1 MMIAESAVRG
11 LGPTS
16 THRLA
21 TDFTRGIGRIIL
33 VAGIIGLA
41 AGCEATGGGKDMVT
55 TADGTPVAKP
65 SELDPQIKLAAMQAE
80 AQNNYLEAAQHYQ
93 SLLLRD
99 PENLELAV
107 GLVRNLRFAGSTP
120 QDIDIVNQLM
130 AKYGR
135 TPQLLTEL
143 GKSYVSSDKMNL
155 AIPILEEACAIPGAT
170 WDSFSA
176 LGVALDYEGEF
187 DRARQAYSQALL
199 LSPRNPDVLN
209 NLALSQAQA
218 GDLDGAIETLG
229 QAIDQASASP
239 QVRQNLA
246 LMLALRGDTVGAERL
261 ARKDLPKE
269 MADLNAEY
277 YRYLAG
283 GQ

>member
-1 MMIAESAVRG
+1 MTIAQSANQRSG
-11 LGPTS
+11 LGFCQRVARVAVIT
-16 THRLA
+16 
-21 TDFTRGIGRIIL
+21 GIVGM
-33 VAGIIGLA
+33 A
-41 AGCEATGGGKDMVT
+41 AGCESTGGGDRDLAKAGDVT
-55 TADGTPVAKP
+55 AAQPGKP
-65 SELDPQIKLAAMQAE
+65 SELDPQIRLAALQAE

-93 SLLLRD
+93 SLLTRD
-99 PENLELAV
+99 PGNMELAL

-120 QDIDIVNQLM
+120 QDIEILNQLI
-130 AKYGR
+130 ARSGR

-155 AIPILEEACAIPGAT
+155 AIPLLEEACAMPGAT
-170 WDSFSA
+170 WDSFST
-176 LGVALDYEGEF
+176 LGVALDYQSEF

-218 GDLDGAIETLG
+218 GDLDGAIQTLG
-229 QAIDQASASP
+229 QAVDQASASP

-246 LMLALRGDTVGAERL
+246 LMLALKGDMMGAERL

-269 MADLNAEY
+269 LADLNVEY
-277 YRYLAG
+277 YRYLASSD
-283 GQ
+283 